1 MADTAVIDD
10 RAAKAARAKAL
21 VSEAICSIY
30 SVELFIPAQKQAKE
44 KGCGRARF
52 IG

>member
-1 MADTAVIDD
+1 MADTAVVDD

-21 VSEAICSIY
+21 VSKTICSVY
-30 SVELFIPAQKQAKE
+30 RAKFFIAAQKQAE
-44 KGCGRARF
+44 EEGCGCTRF